1 MIRGVS
7 RKFELCDEHLHQPD
21 VIVHMFVYMNAMN
34 AMNGVRFHMTIDDDM
49 MINHNTE
56 PIADSAVSFSEWLFG
71 RYDLNHIKFINP
83 VTSCLGL
90 DVGLAVLISWSVS
103 LTQVLENQYHE
114 KEPNKLLDHLTR
126 L

>member
-1 MIRGVS
+1 
-7 RKFELCDEHLHQPD
+7 
-21 VIVHMFVYMNAMN
+21 MNAMN

-56 PIADSAVSFSEWLFG
+56 PIADSAFFFIEWLFG
-71 RYDLNHIKFINP
+71 TYYLNHVKFINP
-83 VTSCLGL
+83 VTSRL
-90 DVGLAVLISWSVS
+90 GLAVLISWSVS